1 VELFVTITCD
11 GLCLKLC
18 RIKNLKSTF
27 FETITRMVVIDWKEK
42 TLAHWDSI
50 NKMAVRRF
58 GEGTLAEE
66 AALAVID
73 GLSADD
79 WRRVAAFGGRAS
91 FSSFVMTLT
100 ARLLEDFAR
109 KRFGRVR
116 PPLWV
121 KSLGGIWEKLFTA
134 LCLERLRP
142 VEAVEVVLQR
152 QFSAIKKEVEE
163 AAYQLLAKIPGCG
176 KTQGFE
182 VAYEEGMAHSGGAG
196 VEGSEIEEGEKKS
209 LFSIACQLIFSV
221 DNIEISSGFQE
232 KFKALKIH
240 LSPEEQLLLK
250 LCYQDDLNVSEA
262 GKMLGLTRFQTHG
275 KMRRL
280 MKRLKE
286 EFERVGLDNELLLFL
301 N

>member
-1 VELFVTITCD
+1 MT
-11 GLCLKLC
+11 
-18 RIKNLKSTF
+18 
-27 FETITRMVVIDWKEK
+27 DWKEK
-42 TLAHWDSI
+42 TLAHWHSI
-50 NKMAVRRF
+50 NKMAARRF

-66 AALAVID
+66 AALAVMD
-73 GLSADD
+73 SLAADE

-121 KSLGGIWEKLFTA
+121 KSLGGIWEKLFSA

-152 QFSAIKKEVEE
+152 HFQAVKKEVED
-163 AAYQLLAKIPGCG
+163 AAYQLLEKIPGCG
-176 KTQGFE
+176 KSQGIE
-182 VAYEEGMAHSGGAG
+182 VAYEEGMEHGDDTSLEESDA
-196 VEGSEIEEGEKKS
+196 EEGEKKQ
-209 LFSIACQLIFSV
+209 LFSMVCQLIFSV
-221 DNIEISSGFQE
+221 DDIEISSGFQK
-232 KFKALKIH
+232 KFRALKID
-240 LSPEEQLLLK
+240 LSSEEQLLLK
-250 LCYQDDLNVSEA
+250 LCFQDDFNVSEA
-262 GKMLGLTRFQTHG
+262 GKMLGLTRFQAHG

-280 MKRLKE
+280 MQRLKK
-286 EFERVGLDNELLLFL
+286 EFERVGLADELLSFL

>member
-1 VELFVTITCD
+1 MT
-11 GLCLKLC
+11 
-18 RIKNLKSTF
+18 
-27 FETITRMVVIDWKEK
+27 DWKEK
-42 TLAHWDSI
+42 TLAHWHSI

-66 AALAVID
+66 AALAVMD

-79 WRRVAAFGGRAS
+79 WRRVTVFAGRSS

-142 VEAVEVVLQR
+142 IEAVEVVLQR
-152 QFSAIKKEVEE
+152 HVQAIKKEVED
-163 AAYQLLAKIPGCG
+163 AAYQLLAKIPACG
-176 KTQGFE
+176 KSQGIE
-182 VAYEEGMAHSGGAG
+182 VTYEEGMVYSTDTS
-196 VEGSEIEEGEKKS
+196 VEGRGTEEEEKKK
-209 LFSIACQLIFSV
+209 LFSMVCQLIFSV
-221 DNIEISSGFQE
+221 DDIEISSVFQK

-240 LSPEEQLLLK
+240 LSSEEQLLLK
-250 LCYQDDLNVSEA
+250 LCFQDDLNVTEA
-262 GKMLGLTRFQTHG
+262 GKMLGLTRFQAHG

-280 MKRLKE
+280 MQRLKE
-286 EFERVGLDNELLLFL
+286 EFERVGLDDELLLFL
-301 N
+301 K

>member
-1 VELFVTITCD
+1 MF
-11 GLCLKLC
+11 
-18 RIKNLKSTF
+18 RIVSNKNSDTTF
-27 FETITRMVVIDWKEK
+27 FEALMRIVVTDWKER

-50 NKMAVRRF
+50 NKMAARRF

-66 AALAVID
+66 AALAVMD

-79 WRRVAAFGGRAS
+79 WRRVAAFGGRSS

-121 KSLGGIWEKLFTA
+121 KSLGGIWEKLFTT

-142 VEAVEVVLQR
+142 AEAVEVVLQR
-152 QFSAIKKEVEE
+152 HMQAIKKEVEK

-176 KTQGFE
+176 KNQGLE
-182 VAYEEGMAHSGGAG
+182 VVYEEGMAHSGDTG
-196 VEGSEIEEGEKKS
+196 VEGNGIEEGEKKN
-209 LFSIACQLIFSV
+209 LFSVVCQFIFSV
-221 DNIEISSGFQE
+221 NDIEISSGFQE

-262 GKMLGLTRFQTHG
+262 GKMLGLTRFQAHG
-275 KMRRL
+275 KMHRL

-286 EFERVGLDNELLLFL
+286 EFERVGLDDELLLFL

>member
-1 VELFVTITCD
+1 VSN
-11 GLCLKLC
+11 
-18 RIKNLKSTF
+18 KNSDTTL
-27 FETITRMVVIDWKEK
+27 FETITRIVVTDWKEK

-50 NKMAVRRF
+50 NKMAARRF

-66 AALAVID
+66 AALAVMD

-79 WRRVAAFGGRAS
+79 WRRIAAFGGRSS

-121 KSLGGIWEKLFTA
+121 KSLGGIWEKLFTT

-152 QFSAIKKEVEE
+152 HVQAIKKEVEK

-176 KTQGFE
+176 KSQGVE
-182 VAYEEGMAHSGGAG
+182 VTYEEGMEHSGDTS
-196 VEGSEIEEGEKKS
+196 VEGRGIEEGEKKK
-209 LFSIACQLIFSV
+209 LFSMVCQLIFSV
-221 DNIEISSGFQE
+221 DDIEISSGFQE
-232 KFKALKIH
+232 KFKALKIR
-240 LSPEEQLLLK
+240 LSSEEQLLLR
-250 LCYQDDLNVSEA
+250 LCFQDDLNVTEA
-262 GKMLGLTRFQTHG
+262 GKMLGLTRFQVHG

-280 MKRLKE
+280 MQRLKK
-286 EFERVGLDNELLLFL
+286 EFERVGLDDELLLFL